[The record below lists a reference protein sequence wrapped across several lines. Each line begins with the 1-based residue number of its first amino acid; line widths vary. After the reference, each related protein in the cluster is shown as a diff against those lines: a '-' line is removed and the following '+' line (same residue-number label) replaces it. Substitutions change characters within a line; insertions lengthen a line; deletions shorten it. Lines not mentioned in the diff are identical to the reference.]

1 MLISL
6 VLLVFFMLMQGM
18 FAGMETG
25 MISVR
30 RPRIEHAHENGSRAA
45 GMVLFFLNNPGVMI
59 STTLLGVNISV
70 GLRLSGGET
79 VRRKRGDSPRPEP
92 FWR

>member
-45 GMVLFFLNNPGVMI
+45 P
-59 STTLLGVNISV
+59 SAKYP
-70 GLRLSGGET
+70 
-79 VRRKRGDSPRPEP
+79 RKAPACCPA
-92 FWR
+92 W